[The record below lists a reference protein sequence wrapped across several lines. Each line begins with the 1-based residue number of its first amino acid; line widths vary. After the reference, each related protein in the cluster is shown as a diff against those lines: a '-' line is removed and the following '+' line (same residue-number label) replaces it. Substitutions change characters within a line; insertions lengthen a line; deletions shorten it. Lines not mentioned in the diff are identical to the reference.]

1 MDILNRLKKDKKS
14 DSVFDSVIKKKEKE
28 STSENTAQPSGME
41 VTHISGDKPV
51 VQEKNT
57 PTVKEAG
64 PKREFRTE
72 GLKEFELDSL
82 GVPDKNA
89 NLKSEYRVKMI
100 DLFDKGNYGEAIEM
114 LMELQ
119 LKLDE
124 KPK

>member
-28 STSENTAQPSGME
+28 STVEKVNQPSDME
-41 VTHISGDKPV
+41 VTHISGDKPA
-51 VQEKNT
+51 VQEKIT

-89 NLKSEYRVKMI
+89 NLKSEYRAKMI
-100 DLFDKGNYGEAIEM
+100 TLFDKGNYGEAIEL

-119 LKLDE
+119 LKLE
-124 KPK
+124 EQSK